1 MKDPKDK
8 LLILIKESGN
18 KGRAMIE
25 YGSKI
30 VKYGQYIV
38 DFADASESA
47 VSYVTSSPNIDIDWN
62 SKIEIWSFF
71 NQELDK
77 QNVTYTLTTLPS
89 SSASTAASC
98 MLDFVNPVHFA
109 QLVSP
114 GKEAEAQK
122 AVINLGNVIDKL
134 ADKKTAL
141 KLLHEFELS
150 TTTPERK
157 SPTELL
163 ETACAAF
170 EKPAMPGVSAS
181 TSLLPL
187 RECID
192 STIAALLRR
201 RPNQEKAGSHR
212 EKIRSIGKQVARS
225 EIPKEV
231 IDSMADRWQKLQK
244 DLSGSKQKDIS
255 REEWRA
261 TLREG
266 MLLLIEFLQSL
277 DQTKMKK

>member
-1 MKDPKDK
+1 MKNTKDE
-8 LLILIKESGN
+8 LLNLIKESGN
-18 KGRAMIE
+18 KGRSMIK

-30 VKYGQYIV
+30 VEYGQYV
-38 DFADASESA
+38 ADFADASESV
-47 VSYVTSSPNIDIDWN
+47 VSNVTTSTNIDIDWN
-62 SKIEIWSFF
+62 SKIEKWRFF
-71 NQELDK
+71 NQDLDR
-77 QNVTYTLTTLPS
+77 QDVTYTTTTFPS
-89 SSASTAASC
+89 SSASTVASC
-98 MLDFVNPVHFA
+98 MLDFVNPVHFPA
-109 QLVSP
+109 LVSL

-122 AVINLGNVIDKL
+122 AAINLGSVIDKL
-134 ADKKTAL
+134 ADKRTAL
-141 KLLHEFELS
+141 KLLHEFGLS

-163 ETACAAF
+163 ETACAVF
-170 EKPAMPGVSAS
+170 EKPAMPGVAAS
-181 TSLLPL
+181 TSLLPM

-201 RPNQEKAGSHR
+201 RPNQEKAGSHG
-212 EKIRSIGKQVARS
+212 EKICSIGKQLARS

-231 IDSMADRWQKLQK
+231 IDSMADRWQKLQN

-261 TLREG
+261 TLREA